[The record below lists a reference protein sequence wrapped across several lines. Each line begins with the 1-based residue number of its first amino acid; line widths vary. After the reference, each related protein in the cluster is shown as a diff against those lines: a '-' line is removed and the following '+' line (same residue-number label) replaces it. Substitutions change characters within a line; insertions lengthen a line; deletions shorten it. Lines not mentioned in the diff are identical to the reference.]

1 MGMRRI
7 LAATLFLFINFTAIV
22 FAEDAV
28 RVDNLSI
35 QEYKGRCGIWMA
47 VESQAKLNFYLNKFY
62 ITMKDVQ
69 DINGSTITWGE
80 AIFVPYSEKYVSE
93 LEAQG
98 IKRETVTSQKSDFI
112 WPLSNVANIS
122 STFGQRNGRFHT
134 GADMPA
140 TKGTP
145 IVAVMDGRV
154 ISTRYDGGFGNTV
167 CIEHRDGFLTR
178 YAHNSQIFVKTG
190 DCVKKGQVIALIGS
204 TGNST
209 GNHLHFEIRYNDVP
223 LNPLDFLPYKENL
236 AESHAIRNWK

>member
-1 MGMRRI
+1 MRRI
-7 LAATLFLFINFTAIV
+7 VALTLLLFISYIGIA
-22 FAEDAV
+22 FAEDSIP
-28 RVDNLSI
+28 VDNLTI
-35 QEYKGRCGIWMA
+35 QEYNGHCGIWA
-47 VESQAKLNFYLNKFY
+47 TVESQAKLNFYINKFS

-69 DINGSTITWGE
+69 DINGTTITWG
-80 AIFVPYSEKYVSE
+80 ANIFIPYSDKYLKE
-93 LEAQG
+93 LEDQG
-98 IKRETVTSQKSDFI
+98 IKRETVASQKSDFI
-112 WPLSNVANIS
+112 WPLANVENIS
-122 STFGQRNGRFHT
+122 STFGQRGGRFHT

-178 YAHNSQIFVKTG
+178 YAHNSAIFVKPG
-190 DCVKKGQVIALIGS
+190 DYVKKGQVIALVGS

-209 GNHLHFEIRYNDVP
+209 GNHLHFEIRYNDIP
-223 LNPLDFLPYKENL
+223 LNPMDFLPYKENL